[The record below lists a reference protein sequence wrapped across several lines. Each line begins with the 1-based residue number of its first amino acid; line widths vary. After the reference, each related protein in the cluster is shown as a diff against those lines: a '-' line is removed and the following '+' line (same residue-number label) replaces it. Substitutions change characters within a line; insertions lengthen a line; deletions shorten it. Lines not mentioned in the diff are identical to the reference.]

1 MNMKNFFITIFA
13 CLLLTPAIAQLDRSV
28 RPQPGPAPVIEIGEA
43 RSFTLDNGLR
53 IFVVE
58 NDRVPRVT
66 FSLVFDYDPMFEG
79 QFAGLKEMTG
89 MMLRTA
95 TANRTKEMIDDEI
108 DFIGASLN
116 AGAGG
121 VFASGLARHTGTLAE
136 LIADVVINARFEQ
149 EHYDRIKTQ
158 MSSNLAAERNDP
170 GSIAGRISRV
180 LLFGSDH
187 PYGVNVTEASLKN
200 VSLELCEF
208 FHQTYI
214 RPEITYMAVVGDVKF
229 EEVKKL
235 VGQHFDSWEPGS
247 VPQHNYPTP
256 QPPAGTTVAIFD
268 RPNAIQSNIRV
279 TFPVELK
286 PGSEHLISARVMNS
300 ILGGSTSRLFDN
312 LRETHGFTYGA
323 YSQLSS
329 DKLIGQ
335 FTAFT
340 DVRTSATDSAVREI
354 LHEINRMRIEP
365 VPQSELQLY
374 KNEMNGNFALSL
386 ESPQTVA
393 NFALNIARY
402 RLPADYYATYLQR
415 LAAITQEDIM
425 RAANKFLLP
434 ENAYIVI
441 VGKAAEI
448 AENMKQFAAD
458 GRIRYFD
465 EDGNEYDPEQRL
477 KPAPEG
483 MTASDVIARYIKA
496 KGGEK
501 KLLAMKDVTIKATT
515 EMQGMQLEID
525 TYRKAPNKLKVLVG
539 SGGMVF
545 STQLFDGERGAVSSP
560 MGAEKLEG
568 EMLEETRLQA
578 ILNIEMEYDKHGI
591 RAELLGIEG
600 VEGIEAYK
608 IELTYPTGKT
618 ITDFYDV
625 ETGFKIRSL
634 SSEGLTGY
642 ADYREVDGIMFP
654 FSLKQVAGPQVLDMK
669 VVSVELNT
677 GLDDDL
683 FKVE

>member
-1 MNMKNFFITIFA
+1 MNMKNILVTLFA
-13 CLLLTPAIAQLDRSV
+13 CLLLTPVFSQLDRSV

-43 RSFTLDNGLR
+43 KSFTLDNGLKV
-53 IFVVE
+53 FVVE

-79 QFAGLKEMTG
+79 QFAGLKDVTG

-95 TANRTKEMIDDEI
+95 TKTRTKEMIDDEI

-116 AGAGG
+116 ASAGG
-121 VFASGLARHTGTLAE
+121 VFASGLARHSGKLAE

-149 EHYDRIKTQ
+149 EHFDRIKTQ
-158 MSSNLAAERNDP
+158 MTSNLAAERNDP
-170 GSIAGRISRV
+170 GAIAGRISRV
-180 LLFGSDH
+180 LLYGSEH
-187 PYGVNVTEASLKN
+187 PYGVNVTEASLQN
-200 VSLELCEF
+200 ISLELCEF

-229 EEVKKL
+229 EEVKKIII
-235 VGQHFDSWEPGS
+235 QHFDSWEPGS
-247 VPQHNYPTP
+247 VPEHTYPTP
-256 QPPAGTTVAIFD
+256 QPPAGTTVAVFD

-279 TFPVELK
+279 TFPVDLK
-286 PGSEHLISARVMNS
+286 PGSDDLIGARVMNS

-329 DKLIGQ
+329 DKLIGS

-340 DVRTSATDSAVREI
+340 DVRNSATDSAVREI

-365 VPQSELQLY
+365 VPQTELQLY

-402 RLPADYYATYLQR
+402 RLPEDYYATYLQR
-415 LAAITQEDIM
+415 LAAINQEDIA
-425 RAANKFLLP
+425 RAANKFLIP

-465 EDGNEYDPEQRL
+465 EDGIEYDPEQRL

-483 MTASDVIARYIKA
+483 LTAADVIARYIEVL
-496 KGGEK
+496 GGEK
-501 KLLAMKDVTIKATT
+501 KLKALKDVTIKATT
-515 EMQGMQLEID
+515 EMQGMQLEFD
-525 TYRKAPNKLKVLVG
+525 TYRKAPNKLKVVVG

-545 STQLFDGERGAVSSP
+545 STQLFDGEKGSVSSP
-560 MGAEKLEG
+560 MGAEMLEG
-568 EMLEETRLQA
+568 EMLQEMKLQA
-578 ILNIEMEYDKHGI
+578 IMNIEMEYEKHGI
-591 RAELLGIEG
+591 RADLMGIEG
-600 VEGIEAYK
+600 VEGNDAYK
-608 IELTYPTGKT
+608 VELTYPTGNT
-618 ITDFYDV
+618 ITDYYDV
-625 ETGFKIRSL
+625 ESGFKVRSL
-634 SSEGLTGY
+634 SSEGLTGF
-642 ADYREVDGIMFP
+642 ADYREVEGMMFP
-654 FSLKQVAGPQVLDMK
+654 FSLKQVAGPQVFDLK
-669 VVSVELNT
+669 VVSVEVNT
-677 GLDDDL
+677 GLGDDL